1 MKADEA
7 VAAAGAAVAL
17 YFSYKKA
24 TTNLATDGESPRSVP
39 AIPSTVHFKD
49 AHQAPNTWLEA
60 LYFFAE
66 ALRYMYSESLGRWRT
81 ADLLI
86 GLAYLARREG
96 QEHPVADIAAKA
108 KPIGFGDVKPAH
120 QAHVLEEMRHIQRFM
135 GYCLAL
141 RERRLAGQQAV
152 FSSLGIEQQDVLMQ
166 EPRAGVLRPSF
177 CLVKDDQLHSI
188 VLAIRGTHSLKDMFT
203 SLTGTSKPH
212 HMVDPD
218 SGVVLGY
225 SHFGMLAAA
234 RWLLQQLSGT
244 MKQALNDHPG
254 YKLKVIGHSLGGGT
268 AAMLTMMMREWP
280 EFADVTCLAIAC
292 PSCMTLELARS
303 CSSYVTTIINGAD
316 LIPTVSAGS
325 ADALREEVMQSSWYE
340 AFRSDMRSNVVV
352 RAVESS
358 VGRIGWATHAAT
370 SWTSSQLAFTGQGLR
385 SCYAQRPRMVRKRSH
400 QAFTDMEAE
409 QPLSP
414 VLRPQPQEMGS
425 GHSGSDGDEVMGT
438 GLPSP
443 RGSAGK
449 DWTVLEAAPN
459 SPGPSSSEP
468 PPTWGKVLGSLKSW
482 GIAPATQSAA
492 TSCIHTGPGNPQD
505 VTSNPQGQGMSAS
518 QQHSDDESYLL
529 EGEARAV
536 SDGEGLK
543 APLARRGS
551 LRRGRSRGGAGSN
564 TSQQQDRLG
573 SSLDSSQVSTSE
585 AGGAW
590 GLGRVT
596 GWGQR
601 AGQTTKAVSE
611 KVGTS
616 GKTAYRS
623 FVSRWWL
630 QECRSNPY
638 QVPDGDDEEED
649 SMPPEAAPVQGV
661 AFPGSPPQAMEML
674 STAQKANS
682 QQEQE
687 GEEGMGDGDEG
698 PLAALAAEG
707 LPLPA
712 PGQFAAEVQAAQA
725 AAAEMEEEA
734 RVHAGE
740 GGWSEQPLPDQDPGH
755 LPGLEESLQRRT
767 MYPAGRILHLV
778 PARLV
783 FDADELAKLVASEQE
798 GSEMEVDPQ
807 ATAALLA
814 STPLASGPVIWPKPP
829 TWAPP
834 MSPQSPP
841 GTSSTITADN
851 EQNMESEDTDK
862 QQTDAVIQKE
872 FRTSGAALQAAT
884 AAPQT
889 PLELAASVATAVP
902 GPHHRPSTAQ
912 DQASAGGLTF
922 MCRPCLIFSHFRQ
935 HDLGVQ
941 TSQTII

>member
-1 MKADEA
+1 
-7 VAAAGAAVAL
+7 
-17 YFSYKKA
+17 
-24 TTNLATDGESPRSVP
+24 
-39 AIPSTVHFKD
+39 
-49 AHQAPNTWLEA
+49 
-60 LYFFAE
+60 
-66 ALRYMYSESLGRWRT
+66 MYSESLGRWRT

-108 KPIGFGDVKPAH
+108 KPVRLADVKPAH
-120 QAHVLEEMRHIQRFM
+120 QTDVLEEMRHIQRFM

-141 RERRLAGQQAV
+141 RERRPAGQQAV
-152 FSSLGIEQQDVLMQ
+152 FSSLGIEPQDVLMQ

-177 CLVKDDQLHSI
+177 CLVKDNQLHSI

-212 HMVDPD
+212 HMIDPE

-244 MKQALNDHPG
+244 MKQALHDHPG

-292 PSCMTLELARS
+292 PSCMTLDLARS
-303 CSSYVTTIINGAD
+303 CASYVTTIINGAD

-385 SCYAQRPRMVRKRSH
+385 SCYAQRPRMLRKRSH

-414 VLRPQPQEMGS
+414 VLRPPHQEMDS
-425 GHSGSDGDEVMGT
+425 GDSSSDGDEVMGT

-459 SPGPSSSEP
+459 SLGPSSESV
-468 PPTWGKVLGSLKSW
+468 PTWGKVLGSLKSW

-492 TSCIHTGPGNPQD
+492 TSRIFTGPGSPQD
-505 VTSNPQGQGMSAS
+505 VTSNPQGQGVSAS
-518 QQHSDDESYLL
+518 QPHSDDESRLL
-529 EGEARAV
+529 EGGARAV
-536 SDGEGLK
+536 SDSEGLK

-551 LRRGRSRGGAGSN
+551 LRRGRSRGEAGSSS
-564 TSQQQDRLG
+564 SQQQDRLRN
-573 SSLDSSQVSTSE
+573 SLDGSQVSTSG
-585 AGGAW
+585 AGSAW

-601 AGQTTKAVSE
+601 TGQTTKAVGE

-630 QECRSNPY
+630 QECRSDPY
-638 QVPDGDDEEED
+638 
-649 SMPPEAAPVQGV
+649 
-661 AFPGSPPQAMEML
+661 QAMEMH
-674 STAQKANS
+674 SAAQHANR

-687 GEEGMGDGDEG
+687 TGEGMGDGDEG

-712 PGQFAAEVQAAQA
+712 PGQFDAEVQAAQA

-734 RVHAGE
+734 RAHAGD
-740 GGWSEQPLPDQDPGH
+740 GGWSEHPLPDQDPGH

-783 FDADELAKLVASEQE
+783 FDADELAKLVAPEQE

-834 MSPQSPP
+834 MSPQS
-841 GTSSTITADN
+841 N
-851 EQNMESEDTDK
+851 QE
-862 QQTDAVIQKE
+862 V
-872 FRTSGAALQAAT
+872 RTSAAALQAAT

-889 PLELAASVATAVP
+889 PLELAASVAIAVP

-912 DQASAGGLTF
+912 DQASAGDSGTQMKGRTEAKQWIKYDSNVAEVDGTLHVFSDAAVSDDEAPGPPREREKYVLLDSVPQEAYGRIKLCSTMIQDHF
-922 MCRPCLIFSHFRQ
+922 IPCYSANM
-935 HDLGVQ
+935 Q
-941 TSQTII
+941 TAMELYIRYSKQDA